1 MSYSYIL
8 KFIYFLHKN
17 YFVFILLI
25 MIILRVIFDNVTLLM
40 TCIYQI
46 SMIKL

>member
-1 MSYSYIL
+1 
-8 KFIYFLHKN
+8 
-17 YFVFILLI
+17 